1 MSGDMDIQEPEA
13 LYTITSDLNV
23 QIKYVG
29 MTSMVMNILNTVLG
43 AGIFSIANSLTFC
56 GIIPSV
62 FMITFSAIFTYISTV
77 LVIKMASMTGSDS
90 IGYLAQITVGKIGS
104 GLLSI
109 SLLCFCYACLTA
121 YLIMSTEIIQGWLSL
136 MGFKTDTFVKRT
148 VVVCLYALLVP
159 IALTVPKE
167 VKFLNWTSSF
177 CFIAL
182 VTYVIVMIV
191 RFFEQVPQTG
201 INPTVETSVFGIKL
215 FNALGIYSLA
225 FALAGVIIP
234 IIRNME
240 PTLVKR
246 YQAVG
251 ISFFLSFLITLI
263 PGLLGYLMFGRFS
276 KPFILSNFP
285 DTDIIIIIVR
295 VACLVV
301 LTASYP
307 ALGVTIL
314 AVYSRWFFKT
324 ENHTA
329 LQWKHRILVLIC
341 QNLLPLLIAIF
352 LPNVRP
358 AMGIGGAFGAGVSNL
373 VLPPIMYVI
382 LSGQKWYHWT
392 NLLLILMF
400 VVGTAA
406 AAIATYEAVLDCLH
420 AFAHHTK

>member
-382 LSGQKWYHWT
+382 LSGKKWYHWT